1 MYSWKDFQKHWY
13 LVAATAAILL
23 ATLVLVLM
31 QVRSVRRTQTQA
43 QALLEANL
51 DLHLQSLVAEARRDL
66 IEHADHVA
74 HSIYQ
79 RLVRERDLPG
89 LQRAVTRA
97 ARRFPEVRDFYVV
110 FFAPR
115 QERETWRA
123 LRFVPAP
130 DDANAPQFNGAPLG
144 HFVEAADFSAPLLTA
159 WLSVAE
165 RATLATAATFAP
177 VSLAQPEPRQIFFH
191 PVYEGGRVAQ
201 QQQLA
206 PVGLIA
212 LTVEAATYPTPDYWR
227 ALLARHAE
235 RAAGQGL
242 PEQPMYQVSLAEGA
256 AARSLAAIGTLKTP
270 LRQRG
275 FLAADGLFPTL
286 RFQVAPHEARNPTN
300 KNAGLSILLGLCAA
314 ALALVGVGMTWRAV
328 QRERRVA
335 QLKSDF
341 LASISHE
348 LKTPL
353 TAIRAFGDLLHSGRV
368 RNAER
373 IHEYGGLIKTES
385 DRLTA
390 LINNILELS
399 RLERGVRKYRLEDG
413 TLCAAVAETV
423 EVFRHSVEAQG
434 FTIAVTLPTP
444 PLKASFDAN
453 AIRQALLN
461 LLSNAVRYA
470 GTARR
475 IEVTVEREQ
484 MDAVIIVRDFGI
496 GIAASEQRR
505 IFTPFYRAPQA
516 TERGLGIGLAIVR
529 EIIQAHGG
537 EISVESE
544 PGAGATFRLRLPLPM
559 MAEEA
564 VSPALTAR
572 PVSESN

>member
-1 MYSWKDFQKHWY
+1 
-13 LVAATAAILL
+13 
-23 ATLVLVLM
+23 
-31 QVRSVRRTQTQA
+31 
-43 QALLEANL
+43 
-51 DLHLQSLVAEARRDL
+51 LHLQSLVAEARRDL
-66 IEHADHVA
+66 IAHADHVA

-123 LRFVPAP
+123 LRFVPAAP
-130 DDANAPQFNGAPLG
+130 NDARAPQFNGAPLG

-191 PVYEGGRVAQ
+191 PVYEGGRIAP

-206 PVGLIA
+206 PVGLIV
-212 LTVEAATYPTPDYWR
+212 LTVEAETYPTPDYWR
-227 ALLARHAE
+227 ALLARQAE

-256 AARSLAAIGTLKTP
+256 AQRTLAALGAMPAP

-275 FLAADGLFPTL
+275 FLAVDGLFPTL
-286 RFQVAPHEARNPTN
+286 RFQVAPHEARNPAN
-300 KNAGLSILLGLCAA
+300 ENAGLSILLGLCAA

-353 TAIRAFGDLLHSGRV
+353 TAIRAFGDLLHSRRV
-368 RNAER
+368 RDAMR

-434 FTIAVTLPTP
+434 FTIVVTLPPP

-453 AIRQALLN
+453 AIRQAVLN

-484 MDAVIIVRDFGI
+484 MDAVIAVRDFGL

-564 VSPALTAR
+564 VSPALIAR